1 VIGETW
7 RTETLAD
14 GLDLSHGG
22 TLAVVRDLP
31 SGKLE
36 VVAEVWKTEAEAFSE
51 TPASGGVPRVIQRA
65 RAIARVP
72 RILTLLLESQDR
84 LKTLADADKATK
96 ADTDLL
102 GLISILLN
110 ELDLP

>member
-51 TPASGGVPRVIQRA
+51 TPASGGVLQRA